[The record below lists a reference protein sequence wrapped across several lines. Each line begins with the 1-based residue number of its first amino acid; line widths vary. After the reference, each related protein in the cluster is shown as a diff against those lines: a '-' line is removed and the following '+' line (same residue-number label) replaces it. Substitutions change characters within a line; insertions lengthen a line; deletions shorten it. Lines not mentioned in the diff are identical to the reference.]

1 MKVDKAITLKKGF
14 LRGAQYAAV
23 VIAALNT
30 VPLSEDVG
38 ISTQATVAFVIGAI
52 GAVGKAVHNYRKTK
66 DRAPYLGSRS
76 GYALA
81 IAGLSLAASG
91 CITTTAP
98 DGTVTQQVD
107 VDALSTAW
115 ARYEEMEIRR
125 AELEA
130 ERERAKAERDAAQLE
145 AINREIERLMPEI
158 EQAAEVLGAR
168 LR

>member
-1 MKVDKAITLKKGF
+1 MKVNKIITLKKGL

-38 ISTQATVAFVIGAI
+38 VSTQATVAFAIGAI
-52 GAVGKAVHNYRKTK
+52 GAVGKAIHNYRKTK
-66 DRAPYLGSRS
+66 GRAPYLGSRS

-81 IAGLSLAASG
+81 LAGLSLALVG

-107 VDALSTAW
+107 VDALSSAW
-115 ARYEEMEIRR
+115 ARYEEMEARR
-125 AELEA
+125 EALEA
-130 ERERAKAERDAAQLE
+130 ERDRADAQRRAEIE
-145 AINREIERLMPEI
+145 AEIRALLPEIER
-158 EQAAEVLGAR
+158 AAER
-168 LR
+168 LRSPR